1 MAGGGAEG
9 GRGGE
14 EEHRSVQLD
23 VTRRGEKGKK
33 GNRKRTTMEKAEST

>member
-14 EEHRSVQLD
+14 GEHRSVELD
-23 VTRRGEKGKK
+23 VTRREKGKK
-33 GNRKRTTMEKAEST
+33 GNRKRTSMEKAEST